1 MDEIWFWMAKFI
13 AELLWLVGLVIG
25 LIAVTFVFAIFLSG
39 VNWLWGKIKN
49 LKVKSDGYR

>member
-25 LIAVTFVFAIFLSG
+25 LIAVVLVTGVFLS
-39 VNWLWGKIKN
+39 VVQWLWGKIKK
-49 LKVKSDGYR
+49 LKEKE

>member
-25 LIAVTFVFAIFLSG
+25 LIAVVLVTGVFLS
-39 VNWLWGKIKN
+39 VFKWLWE
-49 LKVKSDGYR
+49 YRKFKEKE

>member
-25 LIAVTFVFAIFLSG
+25 LIAVVLVTGVFLSV
-39 VNWLWGKIKN
+39 VNWLLGKIKK
-49 LKVKSDGYR
+49 LKEKE

>member
-25 LIAVTFVFAIFLSG
+25 LIAVVLVIGVFLS
-39 VNWLWGKIKN
+39 VVQWLRGK
-49 LKVKSDGYR
+49 LKKLKGKE

>member
-25 LIAVTFVFAIFLSG
+25 LIAVVLVSGVLLSV
-39 VNWLWGKIKN
+39 VNWLLGKIKK
-49 LKVKSDGYR
+49 LKGKE